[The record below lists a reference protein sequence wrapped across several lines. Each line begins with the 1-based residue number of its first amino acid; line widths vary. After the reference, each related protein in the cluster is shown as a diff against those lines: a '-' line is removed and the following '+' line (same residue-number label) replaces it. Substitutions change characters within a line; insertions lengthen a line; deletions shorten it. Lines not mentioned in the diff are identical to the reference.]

1 MNLARPLGRMYLNS
15 LLLLPGI
22 ALADEA
28 LREYTWLTVG
38 EPSGKQTVQKGDDGS
53 TTITF
58 NFNDRGRGPNTSTL
72 MWLDQRGYPVHLS
85 ITGNNYSGGRV
96 DERFELLDH
105 QAKWSSEIESGTAP
119 AADAGFYIANNGSP
133 ELLAVLAR
141 AILNDDDQSI
151 DLLPSGTASIDQ
163 VAEATLEQNGESKHI
178 ALYSISGLDP
188 SPTHIWLDEQQ
199 QLFGIDYGW
208 FGITTA
214 GWEQHINVLKE
225 AQEQAITEHYR
236 NLAASL
242 TEDTGDMLVIRGA
255 RIFDSLAGTLTEPA
269 TVFSWKG
276 EISSVYF
283 EEVEI
288 PEGASVIEAGGQ
300 TLLPSLWDM
309 HAHVD
314 MPTFLNYLASGV
326 SNVRDMA
333 NDPERISQLR
343 DDVASGLIMGPDVYA
358 LGFIDKRGEFSAP
371 TGMLADTLEEALG
384 LVDWYAQRGFFGI
397 KLYSSI
403 EPSWVAP
410 IADYAHQRD
419 MLVMGHVPAYMN
431 ATQAIEAGYDEITHI
446 NMILLNFLGAEDLD
460 TRTPTRFM
468 VPGERGGDIDL
479 SSPEVRA
486 FIDLMVDRNISHD
499 PTLSI
504 FLDMF
509 LNEPGQ
515 ISPVFRDIADHFP
528 ANGRRQSIAGTGRN
542 AGNEATFARSAQRT
556 MELLKL
562 LHDSGVQLLPGTDNA
577 LPGFTLIRE
586 LMYYAEAGI
595 PANEVLQLAT
605 IGSANKARQGHR
617 LGSIS
622 VGKAAHMHLVD
633 GDPTE
638 DLSTLYRVT
647 EVIKGTQRYNA
658 AEVLQS
664 QGFTPFVDGG
674 E

>member
-1 MNLARPLGRMYLNS
+1 MNFARPLCHAFVVLIAS
-15 LLLLPGI
+15 LPC
-22 ALADEA
+22 LAVADNTLA
-28 LREYTWLTVG
+28 EYTWLTVG
-38 EPSGKQTVQKGDDGS
+38 EPSGTHTVKKGDDGS

-58 NFNDRGRGPNTSTL
+58 EFNDRGRGPDTTAL
-72 MWLDQRGYPVHLS
+72 LWLDQQGFPVHLS
-85 ITGNNYSGGRV
+85 ITGHNYSGGEV
-96 DERFELLDH
+96 DEKFELLDR
-105 QAKWSSEIESGTAP
+105 QAKWSSKIESGTAP
-119 AADAGFYIANNGSP
+119 AADAGFYVANNSSP

-141 AILNDDDQSI
+141 AILNSGEGRI
-151 DLLPSGTASIDQ
+151 DLLPSGSATIAKVTD
-163 VAEATLEQNGESKHI
+163 ATLEQDGENKTIS
-178 ALYSISGLDP
+178 LYGISGLDP
-188 SPTHIWLDEQQ
+188 SPTYIWLDEQQ
-199 QLFGIDYGW
+199 QLFGVDYGW
-208 FGITTA
+208 FGITPS
-214 GWEQHINVLKE
+214 GWESHLNVLKE
-225 AQEQAITEHYR
+225 AQEQATTEHYR
-236 NLAASL
+236 TLAAEL
-242 TEDTGDMLVIRGA
+242 TQDSGDMLVVRGA
-255 RIFDSLAGTLTEPA
+255 RIFDSINGTLSEPA

-276 EISSVYF
+276 KISAIYF
-283 EEVEI
+283 DEVEI
-288 PEGASVIEAGGQ
+288 PEEATVIDGSGQ

-314 MPTFLNYLASGV
+314 MSSFLNYMASGV
-326 SNVRDMA
+326 VNVRDMA
-333 NDPERISQLR
+333 NDPDRISQLS

-371 TGMLADTLEEALG
+371 TGMLADNLEEALD

-403 EPSWVAP
+403 EPPWVAP
-410 IADYAHQRD
+410 IAEHAHQRNL
-419 MLVMGHVPAYMN
+419 LVMGHVPAYMN

-446 NMILLNFLGAEDLD
+446 NMILLNFLGAEELD

-486 FIDLMVDRNISHD
+486 FIDLMVERDISHD

-509 LNEPGQ
+509 LNEPGK
-515 ISPVFRDIADHFP
+515 ISPVFRDIADHLP
-528 ANGRRQSIAGTGRN
+528 ANLRRETIAGTGRN
-542 AGNEATFARSAQRT
+542 AGNEAAFARSAERT

-605 IGSANKARQGHR
+605 IGSADKARQAHR

-622 VGKAAHMHLVD
+622 VGKDAYMHLVD
-633 GDPTE
+633 GDPTHNLE
-638 DLSTLYRVT
+638 TLYRVT
-647 EVIKGTQRYNA
+647 EVIKGTQRYRA
-658 AEVLQS
+658 ADILKA
-664 QGFTPFVDGG
+664 QGFVPFT
-674 E
+674 ETR